1 MKKISRLA
9 IFTIA
14 TALSTTIALADGMVF
29 EPIDMPTVNNT
40 QQTQTPIQ
48 PRTISQ
54 PPQETPKATNAGE
67 EESKFSN
74 LVDKIKSN
82 DEPKVADMTLKE
94 NQKMQNALAD
104 LDCSQ
109 VELRQNLQTLQ
120 QKYNLVDANYQ
131 KYKEERKILNKEI
144 KNVNKKLN
152 NLDKV
157 KETIRKNM
165 L

>member
-1 MKKISRLA
+1 MRRISKFA
-9 IFTIA
+9 IFTA
-14 TALSTTIALADGMVF
+14 TAMLSASIALADGMVF
-29 EPIDMPTVNNT
+29 EPIDMPTTNNT
-40 QQTQTPIQ
+40 QTIVQ
-48 PRTISQ
+48 PKTLNSA
-54 PPQETPKATNAGE
+54 PKETPKTTNTVE

-82 DEPKVADMTLKE
+82 DEPKVADMSLKE

-131 KYKEERKILNKEI
+131 KYKEERKTLNKEI
-144 KNVNKKLN
+144 KNVTKKLN
-152 NLDKV
+152 NIDKV

>member
-1 MKKISRLA
+1 MKKISKLA
-9 IFTIA
+9 IFTVA
-14 TALSTTIALADGMVF
+14 TALSTSMALADGMVF
-29 EPIDMPTVNNT
+29 EPIDMPTINNT

-54 PPQETPKATNAGE
+54 PPQETPKTTNNT

-82 DEPKVADMTLKE
+82 DEPKVADMNLKE

-144 KNVNKKLN
+144 KSVNKKLN

-157 KETIRKNM
+157 KEAIRKNM

>member
-1 MKKISRLA
+1 MKKISKLA
-9 IFTIA
+9 IFTVA
-14 TALSTTIALADGMVF
+14 TALSTSMALADGMVF
-29 EPIDMPTVNNT
+29 EPIDMPTINNT

-48 PRTISQ
+48 PKTISQ
-54 PPQETPKATNAGE
+54 PPQETPKTTNNT

-82 DEPKVADMTLKE
+82 DEPKVADMNLKE

-144 KNVNKKLN
+144 KSVNKKLN

-157 KETIRKNM
+157 KEAIRKNM

>member
-1 MKKISRLA
+1 MKKISKLA
-9 IFTIA
+9 IFTVA
-14 TALSTTIALADGMVF
+14 TALSTSMALADGMVF
-29 EPIDMPTVNNT
+29 EPIDMPTINNT

-48 PRTISQ
+48 PKTISQ
-54 PPQETPKATNAGE
+54 PPQEAPKTTNNT

-82 DEPKVADMTLKE
+82 DEPKVADMNLKE

-144 KNVNKKLN
+144 KSVNKKLN

-157 KETIRKNM
+157 KEAIRKNM

>member
-1 MKKISRLA
+1 MKKISKLA
-9 IFTIA
+9 IFTVA
-14 TALSTTIALADGMVF
+14 TALSTSMALADGMVF
-29 EPIDMPTVNNT
+29 EPIDMPTINNT

-48 PRTISQ
+48 PKTISQ
-54 PPQETPKATNAGE
+54 PPQETPKTTNNT

-82 DEPKVADMTLKE
+82 DEPKVADMNLKE

-131 KYKEERKILNKEI
+131 K
-144 KNVNKKLN
+144 
-152 NLDKV
+152 
-157 KETIRKNM
+157 
-165 L
+165 

>member
-1 MKKISRLA
+1 MKKISKLA
-9 IFTIA
+9 IFTVA
-14 TALSTTIALADGMVF
+14 TALSTSMALADGMVF
-29 EPIDMPTVNNT
+29 EPIDMPTINNT

-48 PRTISQ
+48 PKTISQ
-54 PPQETPKATNAGE
+54 PPQEAPKTTNNT

-82 DEPKVADMTLKE
+82 DEPKVADMNLKE

-120 QKYNLVDANYQ
+120 QKYNSVDANYQ

-144 KNVNKKLN
+144 RSVNKKLN

-157 KETIRKNM
+157 KEAIRKNM